1 MKKVIAVLLVAMV
14 MLAGCGSKAEPITI
28 DEVTG
33 YWYDETE
40 EGIYQFTEAG
50 MMIVYAPMKSGDE
63 ILSWF
68 PLPVG
73 TFSCGEEVKLLLA
86 VGSETSE
93 CVCEFSDDKNSL
105 TFATNG
111 NTVNAVRISSEEA
124 AAMGI
129 EVK

>member
-14 MLAGCGSKAEPITI
+14 MLVGCGSKTEPITI

-33 YWYDETE
+33 YWYDESG
-40 EGIYQFTEAG
+40 EGIYQFTEDG
-50 MMIVYAPMKSGDE
+50 IMIVHCPMKQGDE

-68 PLPVG
+68 PLPAG
-73 TFSCGEEVKLLLA
+73 TFTCDKEVKLLLTT
-86 VGSETSE
+86 GE

-105 TFATNG
+105 TFTTDG
-111 NTVNAVRISSEEA
+111 NTVSAVRISNEEA

-129 EVK
+129 K